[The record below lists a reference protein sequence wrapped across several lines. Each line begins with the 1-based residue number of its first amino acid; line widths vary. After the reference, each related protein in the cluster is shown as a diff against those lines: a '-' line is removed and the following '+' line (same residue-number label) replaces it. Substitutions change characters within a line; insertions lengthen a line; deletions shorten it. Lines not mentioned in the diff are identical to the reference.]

1 MKDPEY
7 IMEDAI
13 AVVYDN
19 ISEELKTKLSKND
32 IEVILDIGTDYLVT
46 LGAAY
51 EEDLN
56 KNEVMDVDMDK
67 MYDYVVE
74 NSAKHK
80 IMLDDDQVSEIFD
93 AEEIYLREIG
103 VIED

>member
-13 AVVYDN
+13 NIVYDN
-19 ISEELKTKLSKND
+19 ISDELKTKLSKND

-74 NSAKHK
+74 NAAKHK

>member
-13 AVVYDN
+13 AVVYNN
-19 ISEELKTKLSKND
+19 ISDELKAKLSKND

-51 EEDLN
+51 EDDLN

-74 NSAKHK
+74 NAAKHQ
-80 IMLDDDQVSEIFD
+80 IILDDDQVSEIFD